1 MNRAPPRTA
10 RTSLADA
17 ELYLFD
23 ALFDVRLRLGALRR
37 EEFVALNLPYAHD
50 LDPVTLEVVVRRLA
64 GAGLLRLRGAPRRP
78 DLGPLVELTPAG
90 GRLWELE
97 RVPDWSR
104 FCQVSSRPEG
114 PRGIW
119 VLRIRTAL
127 ASVAEAYLEA
137 AERCGLYSPAMHH
150 LSSRRVV
157 ARVVLWKRR
166 EPLVELQV
174 PLPSEGSAPAVIDW
188 VRYETGRT
196 WWQSIPEL
204 ATLSA

>member
-1 MNRAPPRTA
+1 MGRAPPRTG
-10 RTSLADA
+10 RTSLTDA

-50 LDPVTLEVVVRRLA
+50 LDPVTLEAVVRRLA
-64 GAGLLRLRGAPRRP
+64 GTGLLRLQSAARRP
-78 DLGPLVELTPAG
+78 DLGPRVELTPAG

-97 RVPDWSR
+97 RVPDWWR

-114 PRGIW
+114 PRGVW
-119 VLRIRTAL
+119 VLRIRASL

-137 AERCGLYSPAMHH
+137 AERCGLYSPAMHR

-157 ARVVLWKRR
+157 ACVVPWKRR

-174 PLPSEGSAPAVIDW
+174 PLLPDDPAPAVVDW
-188 VRYETGRT
+188 VRYESSRT
-196 WWQSIPEL
+196 WWQTIPEL
-204 ATLSA
+204 ATLAA